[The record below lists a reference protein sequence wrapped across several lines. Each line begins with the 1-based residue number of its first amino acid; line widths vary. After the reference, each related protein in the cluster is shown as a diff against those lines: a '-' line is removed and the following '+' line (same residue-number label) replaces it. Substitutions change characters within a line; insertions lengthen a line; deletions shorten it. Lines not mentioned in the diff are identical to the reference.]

1 MFLSTGTNAL
11 PSSAQSFQ
19 VEEPFSFW
27 IVYPFTLILGAAES
41 SFLYATSKV
50 LSLDVLVIVQL
61 SSRTFRSESFIR
73 RGSETAAPPLTML
86 LSVKLTVVTFSVRLN
101 ASVYVASFVLSE
113 AIVIMDEFL
122 L

>member
-27 IVYPFTLILGAAES
+27 IVYPVTLIFGFAES

-50 LSLDVLVIVQL
+50 LSLDVFVIVQL
-61 SSRTFRSESFIR
+61 LSSTFRSESFTE
-73 RGSETAAPPLTML
+73 RGSETASPPLTML